1 MLQSSCPNF
10 KLRLSE
16 ITVLLFVIDWFY
28 LKSKDVVR
36 CKVIFLS
43 QQFYNKLCLK
53 DNICHNI
60 MVSYNVCWSC
70 HHNITIK
77 RLCDDTIDP
86 TTSHEEYERLKK
98 QTSYR
103 YLRELSQPIYYCNR
117 WRGSRLSWN
126 HSKWIGYTLLHKG
139 MSLRFMHDAIFCF
152 WRIPEAK

>member
-1 MLQSSCPNF
+1 M
-10 KLRLSE
+10 
-16 ITVLLFVIDWFY
+16 LLFVIDWFY

-103 YLRELSQPIYYCNR
+103 YLRELSIPTHILLQSLERFTSFLKSLQMNRLYFAAQGHEFKIYAWCYFLFLRNS
-117 WRGSRLSWN
+117 WGKITIKGSWVIR
-126 HSKWIGYTLLHKG
+126 
-139 MSLRFMHDAIFCF
+139 R
-152 WRIPEAK
+152 AKM